1 MSSLLSATYV
11 VPWPPFYETLLD
23 TLGVINFDIG
33 WIRGPLNAFTSW
45 LGGATKDW
53 TCNMNDMSAI
63 DLFVM
68 HYGMLIAVIVAN
80 LLAYGVALLC
90 HKLDVMPKKFG
101 STFKPEQALAT
112 AIQTANFLVFL
123 LCVFFFVVC
132 CRCGSEGERARQRWE
147 RRKGASLRTS
157 RGRMSAVR
165 REWSSRLH
173 SCVWASGTPACAC
186 AS

>member
-11 VPWPPFYETLLD
+11 VPWPPFYMTLLEAV
-23 TLGVINFDIG
+23 GVINFDIG
-33 WIRGPLNAFTSW
+33 WIRGPLNTFTSW

-53 TCNMNDMSAI
+53 TCNLNDMSVSHERAVASHRAAVGKASPWATACGAFGRSAI

-101 STFKPEQALAT
+101 STFKPEQARAT

-132 CRCGSEGERARQRWE
+132 CRCGSEGERAR
-147 RRKGASLRTS
+147 
-157 RGRMSAVR
+157 
-165 REWSSRLH
+165 
-173 SCVWASGTPACAC
+173 
-186 AS
+186 